1 MAVKSPGSL
10 MTSRSLEVTNVKNGS
25 TIGTRWGVDKDV
37 FILDVADNEAA
48 LLILL
53 IKIEDSRRRL
63 PSAQMCPFTML
74 LYLTDCC
81 LKL

>member
-1 MAVKSPGSL
+1 MEA
-10 MTSRSLEVTNVKNGS
+10 REARNG
-25 TIGTRWGVDKDV
+25 GFDEDV
-37 FILDVADNEAA
+37 FILDFDVDNEAT

-53 IKIEDSRRRL
+53 IKIEDSRQRRL